1 MASAFGTLAHEGVHC
16 QPFVIE
22 KVVDGAGSTIMEQD
36 AGPCRRALR
45 GGIASRVVWM
55 LEQVIQRGTGTAA
68 SLGSRPAFGK
78 TGTTDDYSDAWFV
91 GCTVQL
97 CAATWVGHQRAPIPM
112 PDVHGTAVF
121 GGTFPA
127 EIWRDFMLV
136 AMRGRPRIAFP
147 EPPPIPGAVLAPEPA
162 PVELDGGE
170 SEGDGEGTGEEGQGE
185 GHGEEGNGKGN
196 GNEGNQ
202 GRGQGDGG

>member
-1 MASAFGTLAHEGVHC
+1 
-16 QPFVIE
+16 
-22 KVVDGAGSTIMEQD
+22 
-36 AGPCRRALR
+36 
-45 GGIASRVVWM
+45 M

-170 SEGDGEGTGEEGQGE
+170 SEGDGEGTGEGGQGE